1 MSAEQDTTTTT
12 TETLTGQVKWFNAQ
26 NGYGFITSLDG
37 SNQGTDLFVH
47 HSGIVVDNQQYKQLV
62 QGEYVE
68 FHLSVVN
75 NKTYAVNVKGI
86 KGGPLMCESNPKF
99 RFSRKEN
106 VKKVQEQE
114 K

>member
-1 MSAEQDTTTTT
+1 MSAEQETTTTKSD
-12 TETLTGQVKWFNAQ
+12 TLTGQVKWFNSQ
-26 NGYGFITSLDG
+26 NGYGFITSLDC

-68 FHLSVVN
+68 FNMSIVN

-86 KGGPLMCESNPKF
+86 KGGTLMCESNPKF
-99 RFSRKEN
+99 RFSRKEI
-106 VKKVQEQE
+106 VKKDE
-114 K
+114 